1 MQKNNCSSGER
12 IYDEIKKEIMFLEL
26 LPGQNVNEGETA
38 ERFSVSRTPV
48 RDAFR
53 LLEMK
58 GLIEVKR
65 GRGTFVSLI
74 NIDELDDI
82 IYMRRILETAVVRE
96 IGELSTAQE
105 VRLRLLLSEQRA
117 LLDSG
122 LDDTGLAKKFLEL
135 DNELHGAL
143 FQLANKDTVWTRI
156 SGDSPHYNRL
166 RVLTNLYD
174 KKALEK
180 LYQEHVQIVEA
191 IKRGEHAGLEEFYRT
206 HLYGGM
212 DKLSQIV
219 GKNREFFTGNL

>member
-1 MQKNNCSSGER
+1 
-12 IYDEIKKEIMFLEL
+12 MFLEL

-65 GRGTFVSLI
+65 GGRGGTFVSLI

-156 SGDSPHYNRL
+156 SGDSPPI
-166 RVLTNLYD
+166 TI
-174 KKALEK
+174 A
-180 LYQEHVQIVEA
+180 
-191 IKRGEHAGLEEFYRT
+191 
-206 HLYGGM
+206 YGC
-212 DKLSQIV
+212 
-219 GKNREFFTGNL
+219 

>member
-1 MQKNNCSSGER
+1 M
-12 IYDEIKKEIMFLEL
+12 EL

-65 GRGTFVSLI
+65 GGRGGTFVSLI

-96 IGELSTAQE
+96 IGGELSTAQE

-156 SGDSPHYNRL
+156 SGDSPPHYNRL

-206 HLYGGM
+206 HLYGGAWTSFP
-212 DKLSQIV
+212 KLWVKTVNFSRAIC
-219 GKNREFFTGNL
+219 NFHA